1 MSENI
6 IEIIRMFRTL
16 ETEDMDVVLSALKEI
31 KDKRDGEITVSSKS
45 NRNEFGVAIIVPPK
59 E

>member
-45 NRNEFGVAIIVPPK
+45 NRNEFGVPFIVPPT

>member
-31 KDKRDGEITVSSKS
+31 KDKRDGEITVPSKS
-45 NRNEFGVAIIVPPK
+45 NRNEFGVPFIVPPK

>member
-16 ETEDMDVVLSALKEI
+16 EKEDMDVVLSALKEI
-31 KDKRDGEITVSSKS
+31 KDKMDGEITVASKS
-45 NRNEFGVAIIVPPK
+45 RNEFGMPLIVPPK

>member
-16 ETEDMDVVLSALKEI
+16 EKEDMDVVLSALKEI
-31 KDKRDGEITVSSKS
+31 KDKMDGEITVSSKS
-45 NRNEFGVAIIVPPK
+45 RNEFGMPFIVPPK